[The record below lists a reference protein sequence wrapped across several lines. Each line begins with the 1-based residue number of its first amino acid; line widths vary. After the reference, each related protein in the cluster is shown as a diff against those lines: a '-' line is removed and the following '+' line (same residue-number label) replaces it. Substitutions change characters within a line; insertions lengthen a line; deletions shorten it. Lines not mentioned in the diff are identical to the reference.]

1 MDWKRFLPALVPH
14 AGLGHLL
21 ETYLTWSGVGII
33 SSLIASMLDAYSD
46 IPYAAYYT
54 SALNDAVGFKFW
66 ILLSVIGIL
75 LFCVSVPVLYLSL
88 RLPQL
93 AGFSARLRRFT
104 YTFFLVA
111 FDEGAL
117 MIGILTANF
126 FDTNE
131 RISLLANKSFLFS
144 DVGFFTIVALL
155 ILDSLL
161 WLLGEAIYSRNQ
173 RGYSGVVELL
183 VNAPLKYALP
193 GYLLVTGLVVQVVV
207 TQ

>member
-1 MDWKRFLPALVPH
+1 MNWKTLLRAMIPH

-33 SSLIASMLDAYSD
+33 SSFIASTLDAYSD

-66 ILLSVIGIL
+66 ILLSVIGVL
-75 LFCVSVPVLYLSL
+75 LFCLSVPVLYLAL
-88 RLPQL
+88 RFPGL
-93 AGFSARLRRFT
+93 AGFSARMRRFT

-126 FDTNE
+126 VDTNE
-131 RISLLANKSFLFS
+131 RISLLASKSFLFS

-161 WLLGEAIYSRNQ
+161 WLVGEAIYSRNE

-183 VNAPLKYALP
+183 VNAPLKYSVP
-193 GYLLVTGLVVQVVV
+193 GYFLVTGLVVQVIVS
-207 TQ
+207 Q